1 MMLLYLKNIII
12 IDTFEYILNDVLEQ
26 NKYFMTI
33 KKFKKY
39 LALKLILFFT
49 IQTIINCFICYYMI
63 IFFSVYQKIQKNIII
78 NYLYGIIQSMLLSLI
93 ISIIISLIRYLSL
106 KYRWKY
112 IYYTSKHFFE
122 KENIE
127 LLF

>member
-1 MMLLYLKNIII
+1 
-12 IDTFEYILNDVLEQ
+12 
-26 NKYFMTI
+26 
-33 KKFKKY
+33 
-39 LALKLILFFT
+39 
-49 IQTIINCFICYYMI
+49 MI